1 MRYQSLHQL
10 KSRFGDGFD
19 YASSGD
25 FLNQVNPENALF
37 LNHIQHPNALIFLGW
52 MERIKGL
59 ETLLVDGKTPL
70 PFSDDLKI
78 LEHALVNEFKQF
90 LTPLLAPVLLK
101 QHSFDQP
108 TNSYLV
114 LIENDTRLVVENHVF
129 KQILVAFETVETHLE
144 ATIGEQELINK
155 TQAFVNDDVIG
166 IINSFSRSSYALKL
180 NYVDK
185 VLSIVNAKSCTVRLA
200 NWILKQLEKLTLN
213 QEHQYKINDLR
224 NELKTGNLKVRNVN
238 TKKGAS
244 FSLRNVSFTLL
255 FALISG
261 FLAYLIW
268 YKPWSESEK
277 PVLANN
283 SSFTTFSKEERKQID
298 SLLKVIQPQRKLNT
312 EEVDLGTYFAE
323 ELELVMRTPFKNVIA
338 EKYYQDV
345 TLVLQQHDALRK
357 DSCGSST
364 STKKL
369 IPSNMESISSKKNGK
384 TAFFKNESDYDVQ
397 LIVFRNFL
405 SSDVYYKL
413 IPAGK
418 TTKLPLEIGDWLLLI
433 PGKEITDFDPPK
445 NYTGPLPSDDFN
457 VHFCELDEN
466 LIHGLNTSFTL
477 LSNGRTS
484 YKFLILGSETEQFDL
499 VDIHSVLETH

>member
-25 FLNQVNPENALF
+25 YLNQAKPEEALF
-37 LNHIQHPNALIFLGW
+37 LKHIQHPNAPIFLGW
-52 MERIKGL
+52 MERMKGL
-59 ETLLVDGKTPL
+59 EMLLVDGKTSL
-70 PFSDDLKI
+70 SFSDDLKI
-78 LEHALVNEFKQF
+78 LEHALENEFKQF
-90 LTPLLAPVLLK
+90 LTPLLAPILLK
-101 QHSFDQP
+101 QPTFNQP
-108 TNSYLV
+108 SYSYLV
-114 LIENDTRLVVENHVF
+114 LIENDTRLIIEDHVF
-129 KQILVAFETVETHLE
+129 KQILVAFESVGTHLE

-213 QEHQYKINDLR
+213 QEHHYKINDLR
-224 NELKTGNLKVRNVN
+224 TDLKTGNLKVRNVN
-238 TKKGAS
+238 TRKGTA
-244 FSLRNVSFTLL
+244 FSLRNVTFTLL
-255 FALISG
+255 IALISG

-283 SSFTTFSKEERKQID
+283 SSFTTFSKEERQQID

-345 TLVLQQHDALRK
+345 TVVLQQHDALKK
-357 DSCGSST
+357 DSCRSSAA
-364 STKKL
+364 TKKL
-369 IPSNMESISSKKNGK
+369 IPTNMESMSLKKNGK
-384 TAFFKNESDYDVQ
+384 TAYFKNESDYEVQ

-405 SSDVYYKL
+405 SSEVYYEL
-413 IPAGK
+413 LTAGK
-418 TTKLPLEIGDWLLLI
+418 TTTLPLEIGDWMLLI
-433 PGKEITDFDPPK
+433 PGKEIMAFDPPK
-445 NYTGPLPSDDFN
+445 NYAGPLPSDDFN
-457 VHFCELDEN
+457 AHFCEMDEN
-466 LIHGLNTSFTL
+466 LIHGLNTSYTL

-484 YKFLILGSETEQFDL
+484 YKFLLVGSEIEQFEL
-499 VDIHSVLETH
+499 VDIHGVLETH